1 MVERLRLVGL
11 SDDGTALDLADSAGT
26 PYTLAVDDRLAQA
39 LSKDSGPRAARTQRE
54 ERALDSL
61 TPRDIQALVRA
72 GADPQDLADRYS
84 VPVERIERFAGPP
97 MAERAW
103 VSEQARAVTV
113 RGSDSATLESVVVDA
128 ALAAGAATDDIA
140 WDAWR
145 NDDGRWTVV
154 AAFPGAGGSAEE
166 SRWSFDPRT
175 RSLHPFGAPLAA
187 VPDEED
193 EPGRPRGRRDRTDAE
208 SARQRTLAEAAEAL
222 EDAAI
227 EAETPEAE
235 PEPAPDNGG
244 KGRRGRRASVPS
256 WDEILFGAGQSDA

>member
-1 MVERLRLVGL
+1 MVERLSLVGL
-11 SDDGTALDLADSAGT
+11 SDDGMALDLADSAGT

-39 LSKDSGPRAARTQRE
+39 LSKDSGPRATRTERE

-72 GADPQDLADRYS
+72 GADPQDLADQYS
-84 VPVERIERFAGPP
+84 LPVERIERFAGPP
-97 MAERAW
+97 LAERAW

-113 RGSDSATLESVVVDA
+113 RGADAATLDAVVLDA
-128 ALAAGAATDDIA
+128 ALSAGAAADDIA

-154 AAFPGAGGSAEE
+154 AAFPGVGGSVEE

-187 VPDEED
+187 VPDAEGD
-193 EPGRPRGRRDRTDAE
+193 TTRPAGRRDQAPADT
-208 SARQRTLAEAAEAL
+208 SRQRTLAEAAEVL

-227 EAETPEAE
+227 DDEVRDAESESTS
-235 PEPAPDNGG
+235 DNGG

-256 WDEILFGAGQSDA
+256 WDEILFGAGQPDA

>member
-11 SDDGTALDLADSAGT
+11 SDDGSALDLADSAGT
-26 PYTLAVDDRLAQA
+26 PYTLAVDDRLTQA
-39 LSKDSGPRAARTQRE
+39 LSKDSGPRATRTERE

-84 VPVERIERFAGPP
+84 LPVERIERFAGPP
-97 MAERAW
+97 LAERAW
-103 VSEQARAVTV
+103 VSDQARAVTV
-113 RGSDSATLESVVVDA
+113 RGADTATLDAVVLDA
-128 ALAAGAATDDIA
+128 ALAAGAAADDIA

-154 AAFPGAGGSAEE
+154 AAFPGVGGSAEE

-187 VPDEED
+187 VPDEEG
-193 EPGRPRGRRDRTDAE
+193 EPSRPAGRRDRTAVD
-208 SARQRTLAEAAEAL
+208 SAHQRTLAEASEIL
-222 EDAAI
+222 EDAATDTGAQ
-227 EAETPEAE
+227 EAESE
-235 PEPAPDNGG
+235 PSPDNGG